1 MKRCLFFLACCIA
14 LCSAEDITLTD
25 GTVLKNATVTR
36 KGDDFINVIYDG
48 GGRKIA
54 AEELPTELRERFKMT
69 EDILAERREKAQRD
83 EAARAEAAKKVE
95 QETRAALE
103 ASGRTARYVTAA
115 DVQQMYGPLDSLNSR
130 MADYLAAEWNRRE
143 ALRLGLK
150 VEAERFADEA
160 AALRGAFE
168 ADRSNLLEEARE
180 AEKTR
185 RRVTELDEK
194 LRVAKERNE
203 MLKNQISDLREQ
215 VRNRPSGFYNEPTI
229 IVPPP
234 RGPII
239 VNPIPRRPSHH
250 CKPTPKPKPA
260 APTPAPPRK
269 PR

>member
-1 MKRCLFFLACCIA
+1 MKRYLPLLACCVA
-14 LCSAEDITLTD
+14 LCSAEDFTLTD
-25 GTVLKNATVTR
+25 GTVLKNVTVTR
-36 KGDDFINVIYDG
+36 KGPDFINVIYDG
-48 GGRKIA
+48 GGRKLA
-54 AEELPTELRERFKMT
+54 ADELPDDLRKRFKMT
-69 EDILAERREKAQRD
+69 EDILSERREQARRD
-83 EAARAEAAKKVE
+83 EEARAAAAKKAE

-103 ASGRTARYVTAA
+103 ASGRSARYVTAA

-150 VEAERFADEA
+150 VESERFADEA

-168 ADRSNLLEEARE
+168 SDRSNLLEEARE

-203 MLKNQISDLREQ
+203 MLKNQISDLRDQ
-215 VRNRPSGFYNEPTI
+215 VRTRPSGFYNEPTI
-229 IVPPP
+229 VMPPP

-239 VNPIPRRPSHH
+239 INPLPRRPSHRH
-250 CKPTPKPKPA
+250 KPAPKPQPPTPA
-260 APTPAPPRK
+260 PAPPRK